1 MLIGLLRTRLR
12 PYRHL
17 VALAALLQAVE
28 VVGVLLLPTLNAA
41 VINHGVVTGDRADV
55 LRFGGLMVLVALAV
69 VAAGVSSVYFAA
81 RTALAFGR
89 DLRSAVFRRVL
100 GLSARQ
106 VGRIGNSS
114 LEVRTVNDVAHLE
127 SLVLAV
133 FTALAAAPLTC
144 VGSLALALNQS
155 VPLSVVPAALLPVIA
170 VIVVLV
176 VLRMTAGYRLLQ
188 PGLDRLNRTLGEQI
202 TGIRV
207 VRAFVRGEHE
217 RARFR
222 RTNEQVLRHSL
233 TVGRLL
239 ATMFPTVT
247 LTANLAT
254 VAVVWLG
261 AVRVDGG
268 AIRIGTVT
276 AFVEY
281 LVLIV
286 WSVAMTTFVFV
297 TVPRASVSARR
308 IREVLDT
315 EPELAAPAA
324 PVRPH
329 PGRGGLELRG
339 VGFRYQEAGEFALR
353 ELDLAV
359 RPGETVAITGST
371 GSGKTTLLHLVLRL
385 SEVSTGAVLVD
396 GVDVRRLDPAALTA
410 AVGLVPQYAHLLTG
424 TVAGNLRFG
433 NPDAGTAQLWHAL
446 EVAQAREFVERMPG
460 GLDAEISHGGRNLS
474 GGQRQR
480 LTIAR
485 TLLRRPRI
493 YLFDDCF
500 SALDQATEAALLAG
514 LAAETAG
521 ATVLLVAQRTST
533 IRRADR
539 IVVLEDG
546 RVAGTGAHDD
556 LLLGNPVY
564 RELVHSQLARMEAG

>member
-1 MLIGLLRTRLR
+1 MLIELLRTRLR
-12 PYRHL
+12 PYRRPM
-17 VALAALLQAVE
+17 ALAALLQAVE

-41 VINHGVVTGDRADV
+41 VINHGVVTGDRGDV
-55 LRFGGLMVLVALAV
+55 LRFGALMVLVALVV
-69 VAAGVSSVYFAA
+69 VAAGIGSVYFAA

-100 GLSARQ
+100 DLSARQ
-106 VGRIGNSS
+106 VGRIGSSS

-127 SLVLAV
+127 ALVLAV

-144 VGSLALALNQS
+144 LGSLVLALNQS
-155 VPLSVVPAALLPVIA
+155 VSLSAVPAALLPVIA
-170 VIVVLV
+170 VVVVLV
-176 VLRMTAGYRLLQ
+176 VVRMTAGYRRLQ
-188 PGLDRLNRTLGEQI
+188 PRLDRLNRTLGEQI

-207 VRAFVRGEHE
+207 VRAFVRGEYE

-222 RTNEQVLRHSL
+222 RTNEEVLRHSL

-268 AIRIGTVT
+268 AVRIGTVT

-315 EPELAAPAA
+315 EPELAAPRD
-324 PVRPH
+324 PVH
-329 PGRGGLELRG
+329 PGTAPGSLELRG
-339 VGFRYQEAGEFALR
+339 VGFRYQGAEEPALR
-353 ELDLAV
+353 DVDLAA

-371 GSGKTTLLHLVLRL
+371 GSGKTTLLNLVLRL
-385 SEVSTGAVLVD
+385 SEVSTGAVLVN
-396 GVDVRRLDPAALTA
+396 GVDVRRLDGGALTA
-410 AVGLVPQYAHLLTG
+410 TVGLVPQRAHLLTG

-433 NPDAGTAQLWHAL
+433 DPDATTAQLWRAL

-460 GLDAEISHGGRNLS
+460 GLDAPISHGGGNLS

-500 SALDQATEAALLAG
+500 SALDQATEAALLAE
-514 LAAETAG
+514 LAVETAG
-521 ATVLLVAQRTST
+521 ATVLMVAQRTST

-539 IVVLEDG
+539 VVVLDEG
-546 RVAGTGAHDD
+546 RVAGTGRHED
-556 LLLGNPVY
+556 LLGNPVY
-564 RELVHSQLARMEAG
+564 REIAHAQPARMEAG